1 MKGYQIKNRKKMNV
15 SREDYYNRPSLLS
28 SYQIA
33 VCAGIGVLVILLIL
47 IVSEVV

>member
-15 SREDYYNRPSLLS
+15 SREDYYNRPSLQS